1 MTEGDDCD
9 LAVLRVDDPAFL
21 AGLRPLPLGDLPS
34 IGERVLT
41 YGFPLGGQDVSSTA
55 GIVSRIESR
64 GYVHSGADSHLVV
77 QTDAAI
83 NPGNS
88 GGPVVQDGQG
98 RGRRVPGLPGRREHG
113 LLHPDPDRPPLP
125 RAT

>member
-1 MTEGDDCD
+1 M
-9 LAVLRVDDPAFL
+9 
-21 AGLRPLPLGDLPS
+21 
-34 IGERVLT
+34 LT

-64 GYVHSGADSHLVV
+64 RYVHSGADSHLVV

-88 GGPVVQDGQG
+88 GGPVVQDGKVVGVAFQG
-98 RGRRVPGLPGRREHG
+98 YPGRRQHG
-113 LLHPDPDRPPLP
+113 LLHPDPDRAPLP
-125 RAT
+125 GRT